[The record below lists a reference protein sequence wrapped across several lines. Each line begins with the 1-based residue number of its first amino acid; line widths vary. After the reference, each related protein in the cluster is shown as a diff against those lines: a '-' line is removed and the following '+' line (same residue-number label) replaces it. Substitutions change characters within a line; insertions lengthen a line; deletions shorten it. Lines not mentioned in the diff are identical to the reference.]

1 MSHFTGTHSHDAA
14 VFPSTY
20 WRWTPEA
27 LAAAISQE
35 KTIIQEKSGRLDIT
49 ELNARH
55 ERIASMQA
63 ALDKRRSDEAKLAA
77 LTGLSIGD
85 RVIDSSYKVWEITAI
100 RIVNLDEGCVN
111 YMGLAVNKNGMLSA
125 RSTNE
130 VLISKHLGFLKR
142 FPG

>member
-1 MSHFTGTHSHDAA
+1 MGTHAHNDVVSYS
-14 VFPSTY
+14 PY

-27 LAAAISQE
+27 LAAAILQE
-35 KTIIQEKSGRLDIT
+35 KTIIQEKTGRLDAIET

-77 LTGLSIGD
+77 LTGISIGD
-85 RVIDSSYKVWEITAI
+85 MVIDTSHKGWEITNI
-100 RIVNLDEGCVN
+100 IIVNLDEDCVH
-111 YMGLAVNKNGMLSA
+111 YMGRAVNKKGMLSA
-125 RSTNE
+125 RPTNE